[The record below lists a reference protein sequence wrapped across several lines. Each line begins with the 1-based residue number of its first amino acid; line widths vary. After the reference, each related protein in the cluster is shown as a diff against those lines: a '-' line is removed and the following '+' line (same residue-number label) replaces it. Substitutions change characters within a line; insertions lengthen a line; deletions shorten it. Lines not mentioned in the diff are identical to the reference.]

1 LNRFLTSVAEVLEV
15 DEVGL
20 ETVFR
25 ETEGWCSLKA
35 FGLLVMLENDYSA
48 PVSIEK
54 FLKLF
59 TVRDL
64 FREAALALAAE
75 VFSVPRET
83 LGDAAVRAEIP
94 QWDSVNHLRLTMEF
108 EKRFGGAFALE
119 EIPALSSIDDFIR
132 EC

>member
-1 LNRFLTSVAEVLEV
+1 MAEVLEV
-15 DEVGL
+15 DGVGL

-35 FGLLVMLENDYSA
+35 FGLMVMLENDYSA
-48 PVSIEK
+48 PVTVER
-54 FLKLF
+54 FLALA

-64 FREAALALAAE
+64 FREAALSLAAE
-75 VFSVPRET
+75 VFAVPRGT

-94 QWDSVNHLRLTMEF
+94 QWDSVNHLRLVMEF
-108 EKRFGGAFALE
+108 EKRFGCSFPLE
-119 EIPALSSIDDFIR
+119 KIPDLQSIDDFIR

>member
-1 LNRFLTSVAEVLEV
+1 
-15 DEVGL
+15 
-20 ETVFR
+20 
-25 ETEGWCSLKA
+25 
-35 FGLLVMLENDYSA
+35 
-48 PVSIEK
+48 
-54 FLKLF
+54 
-59 TVRDL
+59 
-64 FREAALALAAE
+64 
-75 VFSVPRET
+75 